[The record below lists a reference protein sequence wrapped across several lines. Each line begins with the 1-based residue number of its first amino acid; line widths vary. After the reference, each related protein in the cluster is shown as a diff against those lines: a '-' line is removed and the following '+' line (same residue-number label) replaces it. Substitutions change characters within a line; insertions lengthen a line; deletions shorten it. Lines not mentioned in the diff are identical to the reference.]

1 MSDFW
6 DSTYRGGKKS
16 KDLGTERTTV
26 CCAYGFWLFGLIGI
40 CGIHRFY
47 MGKKCTGVIWLL
59 TFGVLTLG
67 QIYDLFMMSS
77 VMEDAQAQKEANVWD
92 KRKLG
97 HSKNAKIKA
106 GGRQKWINENQ

>member
-1 MSDFW
+1 MCLWILAVRSHRNLW
-6 DSTYRGGKKS
+6 HSQVLHGKVSTVSLKLTGVANK
-16 KDLGTERTTV
+16 ER
-26 CCAYGFWLFGLIGI
+26 
-40 CGIHRFY
+40 
-47 MGKKCTGVIWLL
+47 KCTGVIWLL